1 MFDKEA
7 KETGRSRLL
16 LTAATAPDGRMGSL
30 DIPVL
35 NKYLN

>member
-7 KETGRSRLL
+7 KDNGRARLL

-30 DIPVL
+30 DIPAL
-35 NKYLN
+35 NKY